1 MRFKVFRAL
10 LLTVSLFVGI
20 GAFFGGVCMLIK
32 PDGSLVFLDGMLPYF
47 QVLPFAEV
55 LFQDYVFSGIM
66 LIIINGVSNALASV
80 LILRN
85 KRSGYVLGTIFGLT
99 LMLWIT
105 IQFVIFPFFIIDLVY
120 FLFGVFQMIFGYVA
134 LVSYNQVYFSIS
146 EEDYTEISNDSDT
159 LVVFF
164 SRKKFTKK
172 IAYERANQLKA
183 EVLELKTKER
193 TEGDLG
199 FWWCGRFAMHRW
211 RMETLPLTKDLS
223 KYNKI
228 IVVTPIWVFK
238 MCAPVRDFLY
248 RYQDEIKEKEISVIF
263 NHFNPWLP
271 KGAIQEVKSIVP
283 LKRVESITTC
293 LSHSFSIKE
302 IKNK

>member
-120 FLFGVFQMIFGYVA
+120 FLFGVFQMLFGYVA
-134 LVSYNQVYFSIS
+134 LVSYNQVYFSFS

-172 IAYERANQLKA
+172 IAYERANQLKT
-183 EVLELKTKER
+183 EVLELQTKER

-228 IVVTPIWVFK
+228 VVVTPIWVFK

-248 RYQDEIKEKEISVIF
+248 RYLDEIKEKEISVIF

-283 LKRVESITTC
+283 LKRVQSITTC

-302 IKNK
+302 IKKK

>member
-134 LVSYNQVYFSIS
+134 LVSYNQVYFSFS

-193 TEGDLG
+193 TKGDLG

>member
-10 LLTVSLFVGI
+10 LLAISLFVGI

-120 FLFGVFQMIFGYVA
+120 FLLGVFQMIFGYVA
-134 LVSYNQVYFSIS
+134 LVSYNQIYFSFS
-146 EEDYTEISNDSDT
+146 EEDYKEIANDSDT

-183 EVLELKTKER
+183 EVLELQTKER
-193 TEGDLG
+193 TEEDLG

-223 KYNKI
+223 KYNMI

-263 NHFNPWLP
+263 NHFNPWLS

>member
-10 LLTVSLFVGI
+10 LLAVSLFVGI

-134 LVSYNQVYFSIS
+134 LVSYNQVYFSFS
-146 EEDYTEISNDSDT
+146 EEDYKEIANDSDT

-183 EVLELKTKER
+183 EVLELQTKER

-283 LKRVESITTC
+283 LKRVQSITTC

>member
-10 LLTVSLFVGI
+10 LLAVSLFVGI

-99 LMLWIT
+99 LMFWIT

-134 LVSYNQVYFSIS
+134 LVSYNQVYFSFS
-146 EEDYTEISNDSDT
+146 EEDYKEIANDSDT

-183 EVLELKTKER
+183 EVLELQTKER

-223 KYNKI
+223 KYNMI

-248 RYQDEIKEKEISVIF
+248 RYQDEIKKKEISVIF

-271 KGAIQEVKSIVP
+271 KRAIQEVKSIVP

>member
-134 LVSYNQVYFSIS
+134 LVSYNQVYFSFS

-183 EVLELKTKER
+183 EVLELQTKER

-238 MCAPVRDFLY
+238 MGAPVRDFLY

-283 LKRVESITTC
+283 LKRVQSITTC

>member
-134 LVSYNQVYFSIS
+134 LVSYNQVYFSFS

>member
-10 LLTVSLFVGI
+10 LLAVSLFVGI

-120 FLFGVFQMIFGYVA
+120 FLLGVFQMIFGYVA
-134 LVSYNQVYFSIS
+134 LVSYNQIYFSFS
-146 EEDYTEISNDSDT
+146 E
-159 LVVFF
+159 
-164 SRKKFTKK
+164 
-172 IAYERANQLKA
+172 
-183 EVLELKTKER
+183 
-193 TEGDLG
+193 G
-199 FWWCGRFAMHRW
+199 
-211 RMETLPLTKDLS
+211 
-223 KYNKI
+223 
-228 IVVTPIWVFK
+228 
-238 MCAPVRDFLY
+238 
-248 RYQDEIKEKEISVIF
+248 
-263 NHFNPWLP
+263 
-271 KGAIQEVKSIVP
+271 
-283 LKRVESITTC
+283 
-293 LSHSFSIKE
+293 
-302 IKNK
+302 

>member
-10 LLTVSLFVGI
+10 LLAVSLFVGI

-120 FLFGVFQMIFGYVA
+120 FLFGVFQMLFGYVA
-134 LVSYNQVYFSIS
+134 LVSYNQVYFSFS
-146 EEDYTEISNDSDT
+146 EEDYKEIANDSDT

-183 EVLELKTKER
+183 EVLELQTKER

-248 RYQDEIKEKEISVIF
+248 RYQDETKEKEISVIF

>member
-99 LMLWIT
+99 LMFWIT

-120 FLFGVFQMIFGYVA
+120 FLLGVFQMIFGYVA
-134 LVSYNQVYFSIS
+134 LVSYNQIYFSFS
-146 EEDYTEISNDSDT
+146 EEDYKEIANDSDT

-172 IAYERANQLKA
+172 IAYERANLLKA
-183 EVLELKTKER
+183 EVLELQTKER
-193 TEGDLG
+193 TEEDLG

-211 RMETLPLTKDLS
+211 RMETLPFTKDLS

-263 NHFNPWLP
+263 NHFNPWLS

>member
-99 LMLWIT
+99 LMFWIT

-120 FLFGVFQMIFGYVA
+120 FLLGVFQMIFGYVA
-134 LVSYNQVYFSIS
+134 LVSYNQVYFSFS
-146 EEDYTEISNDSDT
+146 EEDYKEIANDSDT

-183 EVLELKTKER
+183 EVLELQTKER
-193 TEGDLG
+193 TEEDLG

-263 NHFNPWLP
+263 NHFNPWLS

>member
-1 MRFKVFRAL
+1 MAL
-10 LLTVSLFVGI
+10 LLAVSLFVGI

-120 FLFGVFQMIFGYVA
+120 FLLGVFQMIFGYVA
-134 LVSYNQVYFSIS
+134 LVSYNQVYFSFS
-146 EEDYTEISNDSDT
+146 EEDYTKISNDSDT
-159 LVVFF
+159 PVVFF
-164 SRKKFTKK
+164 STKKFTKQ

-183 EVLELKTKER
+183 EVLELQTKER
-193 TEGDLG
+193 TEEDLG

-211 RMETLPLTKDLS
+211 RMETLTLTKDLS

>member
-1 MRFKVFRAL
+1 
-10 LLTVSLFVGI
+10 
-20 GAFFGGVCMLIK
+20 MLIK

-134 LVSYNQVYFSIS
+134 LVSYNQVYFSFS
-146 EEDYTEISNDSDT
+146 EEDYTKISNDSDT

>member
-10 LLTVSLFVGI
+10 LLAVSLFVGI

-134 LVSYNQVYFSIS
+134 LVSYNQVYFSFS

-183 EVLELKTKER
+183 EVLEIQTKER

-271 KGAIQEVKSIVP
+271 KGAIQEVKLIVP

>member
-1 MRFKVFRAL
+1 
-10 LLTVSLFVGI
+10 
-20 GAFFGGVCMLIK
+20 MLIK

-120 FLFGVFQMIFGYVA
+120 FLLGVFQMIFGYVA
-134 LVSYNQVYFSIS
+134 LVSYNQVYFSFS
-146 EEDYTEISNDSDT
+146 EEDYKEIANDSDT

-183 EVLELKTKER
+183 EVLELQTKER

>member
-10 LLTVSLFVGI
+10 LLAVSLFVGI
-20 GAFFGGVCMLIK
+20 GAFFGGVYMLIK

-134 LVSYNQVYFSIS
+134 LVSYNQVYFSFS
-146 EEDYTEISNDSDT
+146 EEDYKEIANDSDT

-172 IAYERANQLKA
+172 IAYERANQLKT
-183 EVLELKTKER
+183 EVLELQTKER

>member
-10 LLTVSLFVGI
+10 LLAVSLFVGI

-134 LVSYNQVYFSIS
+134 LVSYNQVYFSFS
-146 EEDYTEISNDSDT
+146 EEDYKEIANDSDT

-183 EVLELKTKER
+183 EVLELQTKER

>member
-10 LLTVSLFVGI
+10 LLAVSLFVGI

-134 LVSYNQVYFSIS
+134 LVSYNQVYFSFS
-146 EEDYTEISNDSDT
+146 EEDYKEIANDSDT

-183 EVLELKTKER
+183 EVLELQTKER

-248 RYQDEIKEKEISVIF
+248 RYQDETKEKEISVIF

>member
-10 LLTVSLFVGI
+10 LLAVSLFVGI

-134 LVSYNQVYFSIS
+134 LVSYNQVYFSFS
-146 EEDYTEISNDSDT
+146 EEDYKEIANDSDT

-183 EVLELKTKER
+183 EVLEIQTKER

-271 KGAIQEVKSIVP
+271 KGAIQEVKLIVP

>member
-134 LVSYNQVYFSIS
+134 LVSYNQVYFSFS
-146 EEDYTEISNDSDT
+146 EEDYKEIANDSDT

-183 EVLELKTKER
+183 EVLELQTKER

-263 NHFNPWLP
+263 NHFNPWLS

>member
-10 LLTVSLFVGI
+10 LLAVSLFVGI

-134 LVSYNQVYFSIS
+134 LVSYNQVYFSFS
-146 EEDYTEISNDSDT
+146 EEDYKEIANDSDT

-183 EVLELKTKER
+183 EVLELQTKER

-223 KYNKI
+223 KYNMI

-248 RYQDEIKEKEISVIF
+248 RYQDEIKKKEISVIF

-271 KGAIQEVKSIVP
+271 KRAIQEVKSIVP

>member
-32 PDGSLVFLDGMLPYF
+32 PDGSLVFLDEMLPYF

-99 LMLWIT
+99 LMFWIT

-134 LVSYNQVYFSIS
+134 LVSYNQVYFSFS
-146 EEDYTEISNDSDT
+146 EEDYKEIANDSDT

-183 EVLELKTKER
+183 EVLELQTKER

-211 RMETLPLTKDLS
+211 RMETLPLTKYLS
-223 KYNKI
+223 KYNMI

-271 KGAIQEVKSIVP
+271 KRAIQEVKSIVP

>member
-10 LLTVSLFVGI
+10 LLAVSLFVGI

-134 LVSYNQVYFSIS
+134 LVSYNQVYFSFS
-146 EEDYTEISNDSDT
+146 EEDYKEIANDSDT

-183 EVLELKTKER
+183 EVLELQTKER
-193 TEGDLG
+193 TEEDLG

-263 NHFNPWLP
+263 NHFNPWLS

>member
-10 LLTVSLFVGI
+10 LLAVSLFVGI

-99 LMLWIT
+99 LMFWIT

-120 FLFGVFQMIFGYVA
+120 FLLGVFQMIFGYVA
-134 LVSYNQVYFSIS
+134 LVSYNQVYFSFS
-146 EEDYTEISNDSDT
+146 EEDYKEIANDSDT

-183 EVLELKTKER
+183 EVLELQTKER

-199 FWWCGRFAMHRW
+199 FWWCGRFAMHHW

>member
-1 MRFKVFRAL
+1 MAL
-10 LLTVSLFVGI
+10 LLAVSLFVGI

-134 LVSYNQVYFSIS
+134 LVSYNQVNFSFS
-146 EEDYTEISNDSDT
+146 EEDYTKISNDSDT

>member
-10 LLTVSLFVGI
+10 LLAVSLFVGI

-134 LVSYNQVYFSIS
+134 LVSYNQVYFSFS
-146 EEDYTEISNDSDT
+146 EEDYKEIANDSDT

-183 EVLELKTKER
+183 EVLELQTKER
-193 TEGDLG
+193 TEEDLG

-223 KYNKI
+223 KYNMI

-248 RYQDEIKEKEISVIF
+248 RYQDEIKEKEIPVIF

-271 KGAIQEVKSIVP
+271 KRAIQEVKSIVP